1 MVLNK
6 MIKELKKD
14 DLTALQN
21 AELKLQLLRML
32 RELRE
37 FRKRKKYYINKLKKL
52 DFIKE

>member
-1 MVLNK
+1 

-21 AELKLQLLRML
+21 AEFKLQLLRML

-37 FRKRKKYYINKLKKL
+37 FRKRKKYFLARAKKL
-52 DFIKE
+52 NLIKE